1 MAKNIRATID
11 FDINYFNLQKHSNY
25 NLNKYSKSMVLE
37 IKYSNDRDDYVRA
50 ILRNITLR
58 LNKNSKY
65 VNSLAE
71 YPFKIL

>member
-1 MAKNIRATID
+1 
-11 FDINYFNLQKHSNY
+11 
-25 NLNKYSKSMVLE
+25 MVLE

>member
-1 MAKNIRATID
+1 M
-11 FDINYFNLQKHSNY
+11 QKHSNY